1 MAAVRGKGIPASYG
15 GGGGWRVGW
24 KTSLVAVPRYS
35 AFRSEGTKPIR
46 PEGGA
51 HAGIVED
58 HRPWLG
64 SRPGPG
70 GRPEGLRRAPPGVV
84 QGKAAVFMFNG
95 FKTG

>member
-1 MAAVRGKGIPASYG
+1 MSWLPSAAKESRLRTA
-15 GGGGWRVGW
+15 GGGWRVGW

-58 HRPWLG
+58 HRPRLG

-70 GRPEGLRRAPPGVV
+70 GLCFV
-84 QGKAAVFMFNG
+84 KLL
-95 FKTG
+95 